1 MAKFVDEVEEDD
13 VNVNVN
19 FECYIAI
26 LAIFPFQSSDADDLQ
41 WGGRV
46 PDAGKTPNQERP

>member
-1 MAKFVDEVEEDD
+1 MAKFVDEDEEDD

-26 LAIFPFQSSDADDLQ
+26 LVVFPFQSSDADDLQ
-41 WGGRV
+41 WGGSV
-46 PDAGKTPNQERP
+46 PNAGKTPNKERT